1 MDTLFFIRKL
11 IQGTLLNPVL
21 VFAVIAVIGVV
32 RARWQDRRP
41 SFVVLMSALALV
53 APLLFPIASW
63 LTLPLEQRFERPAL
77 RDLDEARAIVVLG
90 GVLSPNRS
98 RLVGEVVIHNSAE
111 RLTTG
116 AYLARQLPETS
127 LIFSSFAHEA
137 AWARRFWTEQGIDTS
152 RIVLDSTANT
162 TASNA
167 HGVLELLN
175 PTEDTIVLVTS
186 AKHLP
191 RAVGAFLNVGFEK
204 VIPYPTDYRAPYR
217 SFTSLHGNWSLVTE
231 SLHEW
236 LGLLVYWLNGD
247 SSIFFPGPKDLVPAG
262 TEST

>member
-11 IQGTLLNPVL
+11 IQGTLLNPAL
-21 VFAVIAVIGVV
+21 VFAVIVVIGVV

-41 SFVVLMSALALV
+41 SFAVLMSALALV
-53 APLLFPIASW
+53 APLVFPIAHW
-63 LTLPLEQRFERPAL
+63 LTLPLERRFQRPAL
-77 RDLDEARAIVVLG
+77 ESLDDVNAIVVLG
-90 GVLSPNRS
+90 GVVGPIRS
-98 RLVGEVVIHNSAE
+98 RVVGEVVIHDAAE

-116 AYLARQLPETS
+116 AYLARQLPEAS
-127 LIFSSFAHEA
+127 LIFSSFPAEA
-137 AWARRFWTEQGIDTS
+137 AWARQFWVEQGLDKNQI
-152 RIVLDSTANT
+152 ILDSTANT

-175 PTEDTIVLVTS
+175 PVEDTIVLVTS

-191 RAVGAFLNVGFEK
+191 RAVGAFLGAGFEK
-204 VIPYPTDYRAPYR
+204 VIPYPTDFRAPYR

-236 LGLLVYWLNGD
+236 LGLMVYWLNGD

>member
-1 MDTLFFIRKL
+1 MDIFFLIRKL
-11 IQGTLLNPVL
+11 IQGTVL
-21 VFAVIAVIGVV
+21 SPAFMLSAIVALGVV
-32 RARWQDRRP
+32 RAVWQNRRP
-41 SFVVLMSALALV
+41 SVPVLVSALALV
-53 APLLFPIASW
+53 APLVFPIANW
-63 LTLPLEQRFERPAL
+63 LTLPLEHRFQRPAL
-77 RDLDEARAIVVLG
+77 DDLDEVKAIVVLG
-90 GVLSPNRS
+90 GVISPNRS
-98 RLVGEVVIHNSAE
+98 RLVGEVVIHNGAE

-191 RAVGAFLNVGFEK
+191 RAVAAFLHVGFEK